1 MRTNYAERNKPGRE
15 RQILNDFTFHRTETS
30 PIHRH
35 RKRAVTRAGWGG
47 GADPFNGE
55 FQLASV

>member
-1 MRTNYAERNKPGRE
+1 MISLFVGPRLVQFTDTENK
-15 RQILNDFTFHRTETS
+15 T
-30 PIHRH
+30 
-35 RKRAVTRAGWGG
+35 AVTRAGWGG